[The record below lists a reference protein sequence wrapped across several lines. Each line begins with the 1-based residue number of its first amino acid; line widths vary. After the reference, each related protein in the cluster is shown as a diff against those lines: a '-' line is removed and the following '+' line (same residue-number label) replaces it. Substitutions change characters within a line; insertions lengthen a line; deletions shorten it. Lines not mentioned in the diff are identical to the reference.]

1 MPDLRSHPQRP
12 KPVWRKGLL
21 RFLPE
26 SWGPFREL
34 VSYLGPYKKR
44 IALGLLAGVGFAAVN
59 SAMLLLIRR
68 IGDTAFQ
75 GKFSQADIIKGAAVG
90 QGPKIDAFLWMALL
104 IPGVMILRSLLS
116 YANVY
121 CLTWVSLKAL
131 RDMRRRVFGHLMGQS
146 LDFFNKS
153 QSGRLLS
160 RVLNDTMVAQ
170 QSLVTIVGD
179 LVKQPLTALGAIIAL
194 LYIDWR
200 FTLFSL
206 VLFPTCL
213 VPVIIYGRRVRKAS
227 RAMQNE
233 AGVMAV
239 ILQESFAGVRV
250 IKSFSREGLRKRLF
264 DSSSE
269 EQFRSSMSASKSGAV
284 VQPMIETVSAFGVSL
299 ALFYVY
305 FAHLS
310 VGSFIALLGGM
321 FLLYDPIKNISKIHV
336 TIQNCLG
343 AATSILDLLATRP
356 TIHDLPG
363 AKVLGSVEGHLTLE
377 NVSFSYGSGD
387 SESNGISGNE
397 LDYAV
402 SDVSLQIL
410 PGQKVALVGASGAG
424 KSTFLSLLLR
434 FYDPQH
440 GRVLID
446 SMDLRDLTLDSLR
459 EQIGIVTQESF
470 LFHDTIYENI
480 RFGRLDASKEEIEE
494 AARLAFAHDFILA
507 QPQGYETIVGDKG
520 CLLSGGQQQRL
531 AIARAL
537 LKAAPILLLDEATSA
552 LDSESEKMIQSALE
566 RLSRGR
572 TVIAIAHRLSTV
584 LGSDMIVV
592 MDQGRIVA
600 AGTHSELL
608 KSCPLY
614 SNLYQLQFTHAG

>member
-1 MPDLRSHPQRP
+1 MSDHQQSQSLQEKKSAP
-12 KPVWRKGLL
+12 
-21 RFLPE
+21 FLFKYLPA

-34 VSYLGPYKKR
+34 VGYLTPYKQR
-44 IALGLLAGVGFAAVN
+44 IVLGLLAGIGFAAVN
-59 SAMLLLIRR
+59 SSMLLLIRW

-75 GKFSQADIIKGAAVG
+75 GKFTQADIMKGATVG
-90 QGPKIDAFLWMALL
+90 QGPRLDSFIWMALL

-121 CLTWVSLKAL
+121 CLTWVSLRAL

-170 QSLVTIVGD
+170 QSMVTIVGD
-179 LVKQPLTALGAIIAL
+179 LVKQPLTAIGAIVVL
-194 LYIDWR
+194 LHIDWK

-206 VLFPTCL
+206 VLFPVCL

-239 ILQESFAGVRV
+239 ILQESFAGIRV
-250 IKSFSREGLRKRLF
+250 IKSFAREAFQLHLF
-264 DSSSE
+264 DKSSE
-269 EQFRSSMSASKSGAV
+269 EQFRSSMNASKSGAI

-305 FAHLS
+305 FSHLTT
-310 VGSFIALLGGM
+310 GSFLALLGGM

-343 AATSILDLLATRP
+343 AATSIIELLATKP

-363 AKVLGSVEGHLTLE
+363 ARTLGAVRGHLALE
-377 NVSFSYGSGD
+377 GVNFSYGIPNAEGGMA
-387 SESNGISGNE
+387 EN
-397 LDYAV
+397 AV
-402 SDVSLQIL
+402 TGLNLVIE
-410 PGQKVALVGASGAG
+410 PGKKVALVGASGAG
-424 KSTFLSLLLR
+424 KSTILALLLR
-434 FYDPQH
+434 FYDPQQ

-446 SMDLRDLTLDSLR
+446 GNDLRELTLDSLR

-470 LFHDTIYENI
+470 LFHDSIYENI
-480 RFGRLDASKEEIEE
+480 RFGRLDATRDEIEK
-494 AARLAFAHDFILA
+494 AATLAYAHDFIMA
-507 QPQGYETIVGDKG
+507 QPNGYETVVGDKG

-566 RLSRGR
+566 SLSEGR

-600 AGTHSELL
+600 TGTHSELL
-608 KSCPLY
+608 NSSELY
-614 SNLYQLQFTHAG
+614 SNLYRLQFTHA

>member
-1 MPDLRSHPQRP
+1 MSESQQMKHSGKHSGVLD
-12 KPVWRKGLL
+12 

-34 VSYLGPYKKR
+34 VTYLAPYKKR
-44 IALGLLAGVGFAAVN
+44 IMLGLLAGIGFAAVN
-59 SAMLLLIRR
+59 SGMLLLIRK
-68 IGDTAFQ
+68 IGDTAFE
-75 GKFSQADIIKGAAVG
+75 GKFSQTDIMKGAAIG
-90 QGPKIDAFLWMALL
+90 KGPSIDAFLWMALL
-104 IPGVMILRSLLS
+104 IPGVMILRSLLA

-121 CLTWVSLKAL
+121 CLTWVSLRAL

-146 LDFFNKS
+146 LDFFNKA

-194 LYIDWR
+194 LYIDWK

-213 VPVIIYGRRVRKAS
+213 VPVIVYGRRVRRAS
-227 RAMQNE
+227 RSMQNE

-239 ILQESFAGVRV
+239 ILQESFAGIRV
-250 IKSFSREGLRKRLF
+250 IKSFSREKLRLLLF
-264 DSSSE
+264 DRSSE
-269 EQFRSSMSASKSGAV
+269 EQFRASMSASKSGAI

-305 FAHLS
+305 FSRLS

-343 AATSILDLLATRP
+343 AATSILELLATKA
-356 TIHDLPG
+356 TIHDQPG
-363 AKVLGSVEGHLTLE
+363 SKALGPSCGHLALE
-377 NVSFSYGSGD
+377 GVSFSYATPGPGGK
-387 SESNGISGNE
+387 EMENAVTGIN
-397 LDYAV
+397 LV
-402 SDVSLQIL
+402 IQ
-410 PGQKVALVGASGAG
+410 PGKKVALVGASGAG
-424 KSTFLSLLLR
+424 KSTILSLLLR
-434 FYDPQH
+434 FYDPQQ
-440 GRVLID
+440 GRIMID
-446 SMDLRDLTLDSLR
+446 GNDLRELTLDSFR
-459 EQIGIVTQESF
+459 DQIGIVTQESF
-470 LFHDTIYENI
+470 LFHDTIRENI
-480 RFGRLDASKEEIEE
+480 RFGRLDATSEEIEE
-494 AARLAFAHDFILA
+494 AARLAYAHDFIMA
-507 QPQGYETIVGDKG
+507 QPHGYETIVGDKG

-537 LKAAPILLLDEATSA
+537 LKGAPILLLDEATSA

-566 RLSRGR
+566 SLSKGR

-592 MDQGRIVA
+592 MEQGRIVA
-600 AGTHSELL
+600 TGTHAELL
-608 KSCPLY
+608 NSSELY
-614 SNLYQLQFTHAG
+614 SNLYRLQFTHEA

>member
-1 MPDLRSHPQRP
+1 MSQSQNPHPQPHLKHGQRFF
-12 KPVWRKGLL
+12 LS

-26 SWGPFREL
+26 SWGPLQEL
-34 VSYLGPYKKR
+34 VVYLAPYKKR
-44 IALGLLAGVGFAAVN
+44 IVLGLLAGIGFAAVN
-59 SAMLLLIRR
+59 SSMLLLIRK

-75 GKFSQADIIKGAAVG
+75 GKFSQTDIMKGAAIG
-90 QGPKIDAFLWMALL
+90 QGPQIDAFLWMALL

-121 CLTWVSLKAL
+121 CLTWVSLRAL

-179 LVKQPLTALGAIIAL
+179 LVKQPLTALGAILAL
-194 LYIDWR
+194 LYIDWK

-206 VLFPTCL
+206 VLFPACL
-213 VPVIIYGRRVRKAS
+213 VPVIVYGRRVRKAS
-227 RAMQNE
+227 RSMQNE

-239 ILQESFAGVRV
+239 ILQESFAGIRV
-250 IKSFSREGLRKRLF
+250 IKSFARETFQLRLF
-264 DSSSE
+264 DKSSE
-269 EQFRSSMSASKSGAV
+269 EQFRSSMNASKSGAI
-284 VQPMIETVSAFGVSL
+284 VQPMIETVAAFGVSL

-321 FLLYDPIKNISKIHV
+321 FLLYDPIKNISKMHV
-336 TIQNCLG
+336 IIQNCLG
-343 AATSILDLLATRP
+343 AATSILDLLATHP
-356 TIHDLPG
+356 TIHDLPS
-363 AKVLGSVEGHLTLE
+363 ARPLGTARGHLSFE
-377 NVSFSYGSGD
+377 GVNFSYGTPGH
-387 SESNGISGNE
+387 EENAVTGIS
-397 LDYAV
+397 LV
-402 SDVSLQIL
+402 IQ

-424 KSTFLSLLLR
+424 KSTILALLLR
-434 FYDPQH
+434 FYDPQQ
-440 GRVLID
+440 GRVMID
-446 SMDLRDLTLDSLR
+446 GHDLRDLTLDSLR

-470 LFHDTIYENI
+470 LFHDSIYENI
-480 RFGRLDASKEEIEE
+480 RFGRLDATKEEIEE
-494 AARLAFAHDFILA
+494 AARLAYAHDFILA
-507 QPQGYETIVGDKG
+507 QPQGYETVVGDKG

-552 LDSESEKMIQSALE
+552 LDSESERMIQSALE
-566 RLSRGR
+566 ELAKGR

-592 MDQGRIVA
+592 MDQGRVVA
-600 AGTHSELL
+600 TGTHAELL
-608 KSCPLY
+608 NSSELY
-614 SNLYQLQFTHAG
+614 SNLYRLQFTHSSQEV

>member
-1 MPDLRSHPQRP
+1 
-12 KPVWRKGLL
+12 
-21 RFLPE
+21 
-26 SWGPFREL
+26 
-34 VSYLGPYKKR
+34 LGPYKKR

-75 GKFSQADIIKGAAVG
+75 GKFSQADIIKGATVG

-424 KSTFLSLLLR
+424 KSTILSLLLR

>member
-1 MPDLRSHPQRP
+1 MSHQQRSHPQ
-12 KPVWRKGLL
+12 KPRDVRKAGLF
-21 RFLPE
+21 RFLPK

-34 VSYLGPYKKR
+34 VSYLTPYKQR
-44 IALGLLAGVGFAAVN
+44 IALGLLAGIGFAAVN
-59 SAMLLLIRR
+59 SALLLLIRR

-75 GKFSQADIIKGAAVG
+75 GKFSQADVMKGATIG

-104 IPGVMILRSLLS
+104 IPAVMILRSLLS

-194 LYIDWR
+194 VYIDWR

-227 RAMQNE
+227 RSMQNE

-239 ILQESFAGVRV
+239 IIQESFAGIRV
-250 IKSFSREGLRKRLF
+250 IKSFSREGLRKHFF
-264 DSSSE
+264 DVSSD
-269 EQFRSSMSASKSGAV
+269 EQFRSSMSASKSGAI

-299 ALFYVY
+299 ALVDVY

-356 TIHDLPG
+356 SIHDLPG
-363 AKVLGSVEGHLTLE
+363 AKPLGKAQGHIALE
-377 NVSFSYGSGD
+377 NVSFSYGVIGSGVEG
-387 SESNGISGNE
+387 SESENAATDLNLHIK
-397 LDYAV
+397 
-402 SDVSLQIL
+402 

-424 KSTFLSLLLR
+424 KSTILSLLLR
-434 FYDPQH
+434 FYDPQQ
-440 GRVLID
+440 GRVMID
-446 SMDLRDLTLDSLR
+446 GHDLRDLTLDSLR
-459 EQIGIVTQESF
+459 DQIGIVTQESF
-470 LFHDTIYENI
+470 LFHDSIYENI
-480 RFGRLDASKEEIEE
+480 RFGRLDATKEDIEE

-507 QPQGYETIVGDKG
+507 QPHGYETVVGDKG

-537 LKAAPILLLDEATSA
+537 LKSAPILLLDEATSA

-566 RLSRGR
+566 RLSQGR

-600 AGTHSELL
+600 TGTHAELL
-608 KSCPLY
+608 NSCALY
-614 SNLYQLQFTHAG
+614 TNLYQLQFTHAA